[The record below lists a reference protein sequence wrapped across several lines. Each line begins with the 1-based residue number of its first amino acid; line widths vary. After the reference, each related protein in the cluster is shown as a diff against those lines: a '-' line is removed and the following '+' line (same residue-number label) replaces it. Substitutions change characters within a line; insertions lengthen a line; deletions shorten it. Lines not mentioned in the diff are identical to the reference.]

1 MKMRSWNYITFDQ
14 LSEKVTSTGGKRVA
28 GLRRV
33 SRKRLSTLGGALV
46 VSAALLANT
55 KVSTKVQP
63 ITGTNHIASIR
74 VEYPE
79 STSKTEPPF
88 LEHFSGLLNK
98 DFLSKYSATL
108 QKIATVGSSLDT
120 AADGER
126 VALAL
131 RGSEFASRWKEM
143 A

>member
-14 LSEKVTSTGGKRVA
+14 ISEKVTLTGGKRVA
-28 GLRRV
+28 GLRRI
-33 SRKRLSTLGGALV
+33 SRKGLVGGALV

-63 ITGTNHIASIR
+63 LVGTSYIASIQ

-79 STSKTEPPF
+79 SSSKVEPPF
-88 LEHFSGLLNK
+88 MEQFSKLLDK
-98 DFLSKYSATL
+98 DFLAKHRTTL
-108 QKIATVGSSLDT
+108 QKIAAVGSSLDT

-131 RGSEFASRWKEM
+131 QGAEFASRWKAM